1 MSTDLDPKEVWRRY
15 TTLAPSVSADK
26 SSSAL
31 PLNFSTGSF
40 LCRAADGAP
49 FFLIPLTDPSGRDP
63 FRLKYVTF
71 DFDRKFEIKTEAHSV
86 EGLYVSI
93 SCSPEIPELHQFFVQ
108 SISAIL
114 QTSAAESSLELSDR
128 LRALFSSQMTGPSE
142 GTRGLWGELLYIRS
156 CSRPQ
161 EAVLAWHR
169 NPLALYDFEFADKSV
184 EIKTT
189 AGNKRSHSFSYS
201 QLHHAKA
208 NDELVSVMLR
218 QGDSGETAQ
227 SLIDDILGILDPRS
241 AGVFL
246 EKLLP
251 ILGSQN
257 FNLDDENFVVK
268 TTLEDTRVFNL
279 AEIKCPS
286 LAVPGK
292 GLIIGLQ
299 ITVDL
304 SNESGLQL
312 I

>member
-1 MSTDLDPKEVWRRY
+1 MSTDLDPKEVWRHY
-15 TTLAPSVSADK
+15 TKLTPSATDK

-40 LCRAADGAP
+40 LCRTADGAP

-71 DFDRKFEIKTEAHSV
+71 DFDRKFEIKTEASKV

-93 SCSPEIPELHQFFVQ
+93 SCSQEIPELHKFFVQ

-128 LRALFSSQMTGPSE
+128 LRTLFSSQVTGSSE
-142 GTRGLWGELLYIRS
+142 STRGLLGELLYIRS
-156 CSRPQ
+156 CNRPQ
-161 EAVLAWHR
+161 EAILAWHR
-169 NPLALYDFEFADKSV
+169 SPSALYDFEFEDRSV

-208 NDELVSVMLR
+208 DDQLVSIMLR

-227 SLIDDILGILDPRS
+227 SLIDTIVGMVDPRS
-241 AGVFL
+241 VGVFL

-251 ILGSQN
+251 ILGSHN
-257 FNLDDENFVVK
+257 FNLDYESFVLK
-268 TTLEDTRVFNL
+268 TTLENTRVFSL

-292 GLIIGLQ
+292 GLITGLQ

-304 SNESGLQL
+304 SNEPGLLL